1 MTNKYKKELEELKRR
16 VYNEKSLAELKR
28 IGKLK
33 KGLLN
38 VDQYKKANKKDLV
51 ERLVKGSQLSDE
63 SKKVLLEI
71 AQTKDLKVNASMSK
85 EVILQKIT
93 NPKLTD
99 LNENRLRKI
108 AEKKGVPLRTQLT
121 NRAIIQRLENPTDYY
136 TVESL
141 KRLARSNNI
150 DVRRNISKPELINIL
165 GERNLITTTPIT
177 AQESNLGVLSSKVPI
192 DLIRKAK
199 KKAQSAKEALEIFK
213 EYIKNLKGYNIS
225 ANRLKKLSKQL
236 ERKEKKATEEK
247 DRIFTPIIE
256 ASAFK
261 NYTNQYVMYNTKAN
275 YEPIEF
281 LEYAKPAIL
290 NIFNSNRN
298 IKTILYL
305 HCLMQNI
312 QSIIPVEFA
321 FHSKDL
327 KLVLEGT
334 DISELYNEMADEIEE
349 EIQKVENSE
358 GSGYTFVKVI
368 KLVLHTT
375 KWEPIYGSS
384 YIPLDPYLANKKA
397 IINMKNEDDKC
408 FMWCVLRALYPKDK
422 NAERIDKDLK
432 SKQDNINMKG
442 ICYPVSL
449 KAIDHF
455 EHLNPNISISVL
467 GYNKEDRVF
476 PLRISKYTG
485 CDYDIVLL
493 LLKEAEKGESGE
505 IKEKTHYTL
514 VKNKSA
520 LIASQINSH
529 EHKRHL
535 CLNCFNSFNSPET
548 LEKHK
553 EYCYENES
561 IKTNMPSPN
570 TYLRFKNFL
579 YSEKA
584 PFAVYADFESLIK
597 PLDNCDPDPNKS
609 YTKKYQKHE
618 PISFSYYIA
627 VNGVFKPVLRKYTK
641 TKPEDA
647 DAMDVFI
654 KWLEED
660 VKAIANIEEKEMIFT
675 EEDRKHFNNASD
687 CWICG
692 EELGNDRVRDH
703 CHFTGRY
710 RGPAHNRCNLKYR
723 KPKNISVFFHNLSG
737 YDSHL
742 FIKKLGTPNK
752 NENID
757 CIPNNEEK
765 YISFSK
771 TIVTGQ
777 YTNKKGEIKDK
788 TFKIVFKDS
797 LKFMSSSLGALV
809 NNLPKDAFKNLL
821 KYFTPK
827 QAEILKQK
835 GFYPYEYM
843 DSEEKFNDTKL
854 PPREAF
860 YSKLSGK
867 GITEKDYKHAGDVW
881 NSFKMK
887 TFLEYHELY
896 NITDVLLLA
905 DVFENF
911 RDLCLKIYGL
921 DPVYYFTA
929 PGLAW
934 DACLKIT
941 SIDLELLSDPN
952 MLLMFEKGIR
962 GGISIISN
970 RYGKANNKYL
980 RKGYNKNLP
989 SKYLMYLDANN
1000 LYGCAMSEKLP
1011 THGFKWLS
1019 GGEMKKLFNNR
1030 VIQVWEKIPCI
1041 LEVDLEYP
1049 ENLHD
1054 LHNDYPFCP
1063 EKVKCKN
1070 GVEKLIPN
1078 LNDKTKYII
1087 HYKNLIQC
1095 LRAGMK
1101 LKKIHRGIKF
1111 VESEWMKP
1119 YIDKN
1124 TNLRAKAKNNFEKD
1138 FFKLMNNSVF
1148 GKTMENI
1155 RNRVDVKL
1163 VNTKEKLRKL
1173 VAKPNFKGRKIFNE
1187 NLVSVHM
1194 KKTSLTMNKPIYL
1207 GMCILDLSKII
1218 MFDFHYNY
1226 IKSKYVDKA
1235 KLLFTDTDSLMY
1247 EIETE
1252 DFYKDI
1258 AGDVKNKFDTS
1269 DYPENHPSGIPT
1281 GENKKVL
1288 GMMKDEAAGKIIKE
1302 FVGLRSKLYSFVM
1315 DDGGEIKKCKGIKK
1329 QVVESSIRHEHYKT
1343 CLTTGKELLRKQNIL
1358 RSYEHEVYTEEVN
1371 KVALSALDDKR
1382 YILSDGM
1389 DTLALGHYKIQ
1400 QGDYRRETDSKNLS
1414 QFPPPLNS
1422 LNDARQ
1428 DDRRIK

>member
-1 MTNKYKKELEELKRR
+1 MTNKYKKEIEEHNRR
-16 VYNEKSLAELKR
+16 IYSSKSLAKLKI
-28 IGKLK
+28 IGKK

-38 VDQYKKANKKDLV
+38 VDQYKKANKNALI
-51 ERLVKGSQLSDE
+51 ERLVKGRQLSDE
-63 SKKVLLEI
+63 KKEVLLKK
-71 AQTKDLKVNASMSK
+71 AQLMELKVNDSTSK
-85 EVILQKIT
+85 NVILQKIT

-99 LNENRLRKI
+99 LNKTELRKL
-108 AEKKGVPLRTQLT
+108 AESKGVQLRDQLT
-121 NRAIIQRLENPTDYY
+121 KKEMINRLENPTKHYNKKD
-136 TVESL
+136 L
-141 KRLARSNNI
+141 KRLARDNNI
-150 DVRRNISKPELINIL
+150 NVRETIKKQDLINIL
-165 GERNLITTTPIT
+165 VENNIITDTPIA
-177 AQESNLGVLSSKVPI
+177 AQESNLGVLASNVPI
-192 DLIRKAK
+192 ELIRKAK
-199 KKAQSAKEALEIFK
+199 KKAQSAREALENFK
-213 EYIKNLKGYNIS
+213 EYIKNLKSYNIS
-225 ANRLKKLSKQL
+225 ADRFKKLTKQL
-236 ERKEKKATEEK
+236 ERKEKKAKEEH
-247 DRIFTPIIE
+247 DRIFTPVRE
-256 ASAFK
+256 ASAFS
-261 NYTNQYVMYNTKAN
+261 NYTNQYVIYNTIAN
-275 YEPIEF
+275 YGPFEF
-281 LEYAKPAIL
+281 LADAKPAIT

-305 HCLMQNI
+305 HVLMSQGERK
-312 QSIIPVEFA
+312 VEFA

-327 KLVLEGT
+327 KLILMET
-334 DISELYNEMADEIEE
+334 NENEIYDEMADEIGVQ
-349 EIQKVENSE
+349 IQKVEDVE
-358 GSGYTFVKVI
+358 GSGWKFERVI

-375 KWEPIYGSS
+375 KWEPLYGSS

-397 IINMKNEDDKC
+397 IINMQNEDDKC
-408 FMWCVLRALYPKDK
+408 FMWSVLRALNPKDK

-432 SKQDNINMKG
+432 SKQDSINMKG
-442 ICYPVSL
+442 IHYPVTL
-449 KAIDHF
+449 KAIDRF
-455 EHLNPNISISVL
+455 ETQNPNISISVV
-467 GYNKEDRVF
+467 GYNKVDLVH
-476 PLRISKYTG
+476 PIRISKYTG
-485 CDYDIVLL
+485 CENDIVLL
-493 LLKEAEKGESGE
+493 LLKEAVKGENGKIE
-505 IKEKTHYTL
+505 EKTHYTL

-520 LIASQINSH
+520 LIASQINNH
-529 EHKRHL
+529 EHKRHI

-548 LEKHK
+548 LETHK

-561 IKTNMPSPN
+561 VKTLMPPPG

-579 YSEKA
+579 HSEKA
-584 PFAVYADFESLIK
+584 PFAIYADFESLIQ
-597 PLDNCDPDPNKS
+597 PMDNCNPDPNKS

-618 PISFSYYIA
+618 PISFSYYI
-627 VNGVFKPVLRKYTK
+627 NSSIDGVFKPVLRKYTK
-641 TKPEDA
+641 TKPEGA
-647 DAMDVFI
+647 DAIDVFI

-660 VKAIANIEEKEMIFT
+660 VKAIANIKPKQMIFT
-675 EEDRKHFNNASD
+675 EEDRKQFNKASD
-687 CWICG
+687 CWICW

-710 RGPAHNRCNLKYR
+710 RGAAHNSCNLKYR

-742 FIKKLGTPNK
+742 FIKKLGTPDK
-752 NENID
+752 KENIK

-765 YISFSK
+765 YITFTK
-771 TIVTGQ
+771 TIITGQ
-777 YTNKKGEIKDK
+777 YTNKKGEVKDK
-788 TFKIVFKDS
+788 TFDIVFKDS

-843 DSEEKFNDTKL
+843 DSEKKFNDTK
-854 PPREAF
+854 PPPQGAF

-867 GITEKDYKHAGDVW
+867 GINNKNYKHVW
-881 NSFKMK
+881 NVWNTFKMK
-887 TFLEYHELY
+887 IFKEYHELY
-896 NITDVLLLA
+896 NIADVLLLA

-941 SIDLELLSDPN
+941 NIDLELLSETN

-970 RYGKANNKYL
+970 RYGKANNKYM
-980 RKGYNKNLP
+980 RKGYNKNIP
-989 SKYLMYLDANN
+989 SKYLMYMDENN

-1011 THGFKWLS
+1011 THGFKWLT
-1019 GGEMKKLFNNR
+1019 GGEMEKNYENR
-1030 VIQVWEKIPCI
+1030 HNLNKMLCI

-1054 LHNDYPFCP
+1054 LHNDYPLCP
-1063 EKVKCKN
+1063 ERVKCKN

-1078 LNDKTKYII
+1078 LRDKKKYVL

-1095 LRAGMK
+1095 LDMG
-1101 LKKIHRGIKF
+1101 LKIKHIHRSIKF
-1111 VESEWMKP
+1111 VESEWMKS

-1124 TNLRAKAKNNFEKD
+1124 TNLRAKAKNNFEND

-1163 VNTKEKLRKL
+1163 VNTEEKLRKL
-1173 VAKPNFKGRKIFNE
+1173 VAKPNFRSRKIFSE

-1194 KKTSLTMNKPIYL
+1194 KKTSLTMNKPVYL
-1207 GMCILDLSKII
+1207 GTCILDLSKTI
-1218 MFDFHYNY
+1218 MYDFHYNY
-1226 IKSKYVDKA
+1226 IKPKYGEKA

-1258 AGDVKNKFDTS
+1258 SGDVKDRFDTS

-1281 GENKKVL
+1281 GINEKVL
-1288 GMMKDEAAGKIIKE
+1288 GMMKDEAGGKIIKE
-1302 FVGLRSKLYSFVM
+1302 FVGLRAKLYSFVM
-1315 DDGGEIKKCKGIKK
+1315 DDGEETKKCKGIKK

-1343 CLTTGKELLRKQNIL
+1343 CLTTGKEQLRKQNIL
-1358 RSYEHEVYTEEVN
+1358 RSYNHEVYTEEVN
-1371 KVALSALDDKR
+1371 KIALSALDDKR

-1389 DTLALGHYKIQ
+1389 HTLAWGHYKIK
-1400 QGDYRRETDSKNLS
+1400 DN
-1414 QFPPPLNS
+1414 
-1422 LNDARQ
+1422 
-1428 DDRRIK
+1428 

>member
-108 AEKKGVPLRTQLT
+108 AEKKGIPLRTQLT

-141 KRLARSNNI
+141 KRLARNNNI

-247 DRIFTPIIE
+247 DRIFTPILE

-281 LEYAKPAIL
+281 LAYAKPAIL
-290 NIFNSNRN
+290 NIFKSNQN
-298 IKTILYL
+298 IKTMLYL

-312 QSIIPVEFA
+312 QSTTPVEFA

-349 EIQKVENSE
+349 EIQKVENAE

-368 KLVLHTT
+368 KLVLQVT
-375 KWEPIYGSS
+375 KWEPLYGSS

-432 SKQDNINMKG
+432 SKQDIINMKG

-449 KAIDHF
+449 NGIKRF
-455 EHLNPNISISVL
+455 EDLNPNISISVL
-467 GYNKEDRVF
+467 GYNKEEGGVL
-476 PLRISKYTG
+476 PLQISKHKG
-485 CDYDIVLL
+485 CEYDIVLL
-493 LLKEAEKGESGE
+493 LLKEAVTGENGE

-520 LIASQINSH
+520 LITSQKNNH
-529 EHKRHL
+529 KGKRHV
-535 CLNCFNSFNSPET
+535 CLNCFNSFNI
-548 LEKHK
+548 LESLNKHK
-553 EYCYENES
+553 EYCYKNKCV
-561 IKTNMPSPN
+561 KTNMPPQN
-570 TYLRFKNFL
+570 TYLRFNKFL
-579 YSEKA
+579 HSEKA

-618 PISFSYYIA
+618 PISFSYYILCSID
-627 VNGVFKPVLRKYTK
+627 GVYKPVLRKYTQ

-647 DAMDVFI
+647 DAMDIFI

-660 VKAIANIEEKEMIFT
+660 VKDIANIEVKEMIFT

-692 EELGNDRVRDH
+692 EKLENDRVRDH

-710 RGPAHNRCNLKYR
+710 RGPAHNKCNLKYR

-742 FIKKLGTPNK
+742 FIKKIGCSINK
-752 NENID
+752 NENIK
-757 CIPNNEEK
+757 CIPTNEEK
-765 YISFSK
+765 YISFTK

-777 YTNKKGEIKDK
+777 YTNKKGKVKDK
-788 TFKIVFKDS
+788 TFDIVFKDS
-797 LKFMSSSLGALV
+797 LKFMSSSLEALV
-809 NNLPKDAFKNLL
+809 NNLPAFKNLL
-821 KYFTPK
+821 KYFTLK
-827 QAEILKQK
+827 QAELLKQK

-867 GITEKDYKHAGDVW
+867 GITEKDYEHAGNVW
-881 NSFKMK
+881 ISFKMK
-887 TFLEYHELY
+887 TFKEYHELY

-929 PGLAW
+929 PQLAW
-934 DACLKIT
+934 DACLKMT
-941 SIDLELLSDPN
+941 SVKLELLSDED
-952 MLLMFEKGIR
+952 MLLMFEEGIR

-970 RYGKANNKYL
+970 RYGEANNKYM
-980 RKGYNKNLP
+980 RKGFNKNKP

-1011 THGFKWLS
+1011 THGFKWLLDREI
-1019 GGEMKKLFNNR
+1019 GKLFNNQ
-1030 VIQVWEKIPCI
+1030 VLQVWEKIPCI

-1063 EKVKCKN
+1063 ERVECKN
-1070 GVEKLIPN
+1070 GVKKLIPN
-1078 LNDKTKYII
+1078 LRDKTKYII

-1111 VESEWMKP
+1111 VESEWMKS

-1124 TNLRAKAKNNFEKD
+1124 TNLRAMAKNNFEKD

-1148 GKTMENI
+1148 GKTMENL
-1155 RNRVDVKL
+1155 RNRVDVRL

-1173 VAKPNFKGRKIFNE
+1173 VAKPNFKSRKIFNE

-1194 KKTSLTMNKPIYL
+1194 SKTSLLMNKPIYL

-1218 MFDFHYNY
+1218 MYDFHYNY
-1226 IKSKYVDKA
+1226 IKSKYADKA

-1258 AGDVKNKFDTS
+1258 SGDVKDRFDTS

-1288 GMMKDEAAGKIIKE
+1288 GMMKDEVAGKIIKE

-1315 DDGGEIKKCKGIKK
+1315 DDGGETKKCKGIKK

-1358 RSYEHEVYTEEVN
+1358 RSYDHEVYTEEVN

-1382 YILSDGM
+1382 HILSDGM
-1389 DTLALGHYKIQ
+1389 DTLALGHYKIV
-1400 QGDYRRETDSKNLS
+1400 
-1414 QFPPPLNS
+1414 
-1422 LNDARQ
+1422 
-1428 DDRRIK
+1428 